1 MPIYSLQHQFL
12 TDTANIQTFQC
23 GDVKGASEQYLFAM
37 NNEMI
42 RTVANTNFFAVPT
55 SDDDSKKRTAVNLPL
70 RFNRN
75 STTKKYDAYASQQ
88 PFVRFGQEFDGAE
101 DNSSFVHKLC
111 TYRLFEDWV
120 ERKRPSNGLWVVG
133 FFRSSCISC
142 RSGGR
147 SVGSKKMREM
157 YREPEISSPLDFFC
171 LVIFLLQYLVF
182 ANTLT
187 VGLSR
192 LIKKAISNSNYM
204 CSFFSRLS
212 FFAVDFPS

>member
-88 PFVRFGQEFDGAE
+88 HLCGLVKSLMVRKTT
-101 DNSSFVHKLC
+101 V
-111 TYRLFEDWV
+111 RLFTNCVLTDYLRIGW
-120 ERKRPSNGLWVVG
+120 NGSDRAMDYG
-133 FFRSSCISC
+133 
-142 RSGGR
+142 
-147 SVGSKKMREM
+147 
-157 YREPEISSPLDFFC
+157 
-171 LVIFLLQYLVF
+171 
-182 ANTLT
+182 
-187 VGLSR
+187 
-192 LIKKAISNSNYM
+192 
-204 CSFFSRLS
+204 
-212 FFAVDFPS
+212 